1 MQLLMRSPDD
11 AYGYCDYFAT
21 VRRDANVLDLWVE
34 I

>member
-11 AYGYCDYFAT
+11 AYGYYDYFAT
-21 VRRDANVLDLWVE
+21 VRRDANVLDLWAE